1 MRKKVLAFMLAAM
14 MTVGLTACG
23 SSSAGTDSPSAASG
37 QSEAADSGSSEAADA
52 AAGDLYF
59 EELQHLIVA
68 FPTWKK

>member
-14 MTVGLTACG
+14 MTAGLTACGG

-52 AAGDLYF
+52 AAGGSLF
-59 EELQHLIVA
+59 
-68 FPTWKK
+68 